1 MKNKLILFIILF
13 ILFKSTSQALTESP
27 FKNLVILNEPKQY
40 KEINFQDYDGNF
52 LSLSDFKSKVYI
64 LNFWAVWC
72 SPCRKEM
79 PSLDQLENIKDLK
92 IFPLNIET
100 RNKKKSKTFF
110 KELQISN
117 LSIYFDVDS
126 KLANLFKLRGVPTT
140 IILNEK
146 RYEVARILG
155 EFDFSDEKFA
165 NWIKKVNNY
174 DN

>member
-1 MKNKLILFIILF
+1 MINKFLIYIIF
-13 ILFKSTSQALTESP
+13 FVNFSFFVKASSEIPFPNMFVTKTPITYKAEIEFKGFEGEP
-27 FKNLVILNEPKQY
+27 INLSNYNNEIY
-40 KEINFQDYDGNF
+40 
-52 LSLSDFKSKVYI
+52 L
-64 LNFWAVWC
+64 LNFWASWC
-72 SPCRKEM
+72 APCKKEM

-146 RYEVARILG
+146 RKMYFQR
-155 EFDFSDEKFA
+155 S
-165 NWIKKVNNY
+165 Y
-174 DN
+174 DWWR